1 MKASRGQDQTGGEG
15 STNLQAGRDIVYH
28 SVTAAEAR
36 QIALDVYNANFL
48 KLAGVAE
55 NVARDRAERIT
66 RDYLEKLQVENP
78 QGLNSVQDPD
88 MLNNIFVAQK
98 AFAYSGEED
107 LEKVLVDLLVDRSG
121 QLDRELKTFVLNE
134 AIAVLPKLSIRQ
146 RKSIALWFFIRYT
159 RYIGPLDLNAYYA
172 NLARGVGGFV
182 GMISDRRADY
192 EHIQATGAGSLSA
205 FSWQIGPIFTA
216 TASGFF
222 TNGFTE
228 DQMDDD
234 LRHFLSDRDVFIP
247 CLRDKVKWQVNVT
260 SQQDAGA
267 IASGKGIGP
276 GRLENLA
283 GLGWMTAPEIQA
295 DVISRIPETKRL
307 FDYWGDSNSAL
318 EHFELTTV
326 GKAIGHAYWRQ
337 VTGVAAPL
345 DIWL

>member
-1 MKASRGQDQTGGEG
+1 MKASRGQDQAGAEG

-28 SVTAAEAR
+28 GVTAVEVR

-48 KLAGVAE
+48 KLAGIAE
-55 NVARDRAERIT
+55 DVARDRAERIT
-66 RDYLEKLQVENP
+66 RDYLKKLQAENP

-98 AFAYSGEED
+98 AFAFSGEED
-107 LEKVLVDLLVDRSG
+107 LEKALVDLLVDRSR
-121 QLDRELKTFVLNE
+121 QADRELKTFVLNE

-146 RKSIALWFFIRYT
+146 RKSIALWFFIRYR
-159 RYIGPLDLNAYYA
+159 RYVGPLDLNRYYA
-172 NLARGVGGFV
+172 NLARGVNSFV
-182 GMISDRRADY
+182 GMLSDRRADY
-192 EHIQATGAGSLSA
+192 EHIQATGAGSISA
-205 FSWQIGPIFTA
+205 FSWQIGPVFTA
-216 TASGFF
+216 SASGFF

-234 LRHFLSDRDVFIP
+234 LRQLLSDRDIFIP
-247 CLRDKVKWQVNVT
+247 CIRDPMKWQVNVT
-260 SQQDAGA
+260 SQEDAGT
-267 IASGKGIGP
+267 IASAKSIGP

-295 DVISRIPETKRL
+295 DVISRIPEAKKL
-307 FDYWGDSNSAL
+307 FDYWSDPNSAL
-318 EHFELTTV
+318 EHLELTSV

-337 VTGVAAPL
+337 ATGDAAPL